1 MDVKKRKILALT
13 LFGIYCILLL
23 WVILFKL
30 MPPFEGVAY
39 LRGIRSISWIPFD
52 FDTNPH
58 HHFLEVMLNFLA
70 FVPFGLLLKQAFIK
84 WWKIIIMAFSFSLFC
99 EITQYILMI
108 GVTDVTDLITNT
120 MGAVLGV
127 LIFIAIRKLK
137 LVNKKTG

>member
-30 MPPFEGVAY
+30 MPPCEGVAY
-39 LRGIRSISWIPFD
+39 LSGTRSISWIPFD

-70 FVPFGLLLKQAFIK
+70 FVPFGLLLKQAFMLLLDKLNPTDRIYIVTYAGSTNSVTK
-84 WWKIIIMAFSFSLFC
+84 ENILNAYNEAVKNKYRFFSFGDA
-99 EITQYILMI
+99 M
-108 GVTDVTDLITNT
+108 
-120 MGAVLGV
+120 
-127 LIFIAIRKLK
+127 FIK
-137 LVNKKTG
+137 